1 MTNQNP
7 FLLLSK
13 ISIFPLIIGAISLPL
28 VIELS
33 SPLWMLVCFV
43 YWVIYTDRKW
53 IIDHLGLIYI
63 SALILGLLMDVLQG
77 GILGQNALSL
87 VISSAFIF
95 NVKKSFF
102 VSNLTTQ
109 QVYIF
114 LGSLIYLITFLLIHI
129 LVQGFDFSWLILISP
144 FSSAIIW
151 PFIRFLLAK
160 LRH

>member
-7 FLLLSK
+7 ILLLSK
-13 ISIFPLIIGAISLPL
+13 ISIIALIVGAISLPL

-33 SPLWMLVCFV
+33 SPLWMLVCFI
-43 YWVIYTDRKW
+43 YWVIYTDGKW
-53 IIDHLGLIYI
+53 IYL

-114 LGSLIYLITFLLIHI
+114 LGSLIYLITFLL
-129 LVQGFDFSWLILISP
+129 DAMP
-144 FSSAIIW
+144 FVIPLM
-151 PFIRFLLAK
+151 PFLEFLTGIC
-160 LRH
+160 

>member
-1 MTNQNP
+1 MTNHNP
-7 FLLLSK
+7 MLLLSK
-13 ISIFPLIIGAISLPL
+13 ISIFALIIGAISLPL

-43 YWVIYTDRKW
+43 YWVIYTDGKW
-53 IIDHLGLIYI
+53 IYL

-77 GILGQNALSL
+77 GILGQNALAL

-129 LVQGFDFSWLILISP
+129 FVQGFDFSWLILISP
-144 FSSAIIW
+144 FSSAIMW
-151 PFIRFLLAK
+151 PVIRFILSK
-160 LRH
+160 LKH

>member
-7 FLLLSK
+7 ILLLSK
-13 ISIFPLIIGAISLPL
+13 ISIFALIIGAISLPL

-43 YWVIYTDRKW
+43 YWVIYTDGKW
-53 IIDHLGLIYI
+53 IYL

-144 FSSAIIW
+144 FSSAIMW
-151 PFIRFLLAK
+151 PVIRFLLAK
-160 LRH
+160 LKH

>member
-1 MTNQNP
+1 MTNQDSI
-7 FLLLSK
+7 LLLSK
-13 ISIFPLIIGAISLPL
+13 ISIIALIIGAISLPL

-43 YWVIYTDRKW
+43 YWVIYTDGKW
-53 IIDHLGLIYI
+53 IYL

-114 LGSLIYLITFLLIHI
+114 LGSLIYLITFLLTHI
-129 LVQGFDFSWLILISP
+129 LVQGFDFSWLIIISP

-151 PFIRFLLAK
+151 PIIRFLLAK
-160 LRH
+160 LKH

>member
-7 FLLLSK
+7 MLLLSK
-13 ISIFPLIIGAISLPL
+13 ISIFALIIGAISLPL

-33 SPLWMLVCFV
+33 SPLWMLVCFI
-43 YWVIYTDRKW
+43 YWVIYTDGKW
-53 IIDHLGLIYI
+53 IYL

-77 GILGQNALSL
+77 GILGQNALAI

-114 LGSLIYLITFLLIHI
+114 LSSLIYLITFLLIHI

-144 FSSAIIW
+144 FSSAIMW
-151 PFIRFLLAK
+151 PVIRFLLAK
-160 LRH
+160 LKH

>member
-7 FLLLSK
+7 ILLLSK
-13 ISIFPLIIGAISLPL
+13 ISIFALIIGVISLPL
-28 VIELS
+28 VIELT

-43 YWVIYTDRKW
+43 YWVIYTDGKW
-53 IIDHLGLIYI
+53 IYL

-144 FSSAIIW
+144 FSSAIMW
-151 PFIRFLLAK
+151 PVIRFLLAK
-160 LRH
+160 LKH

>member
-7 FLLLSK
+7 ILLLSK
-13 ISIFPLIIGAISLPL
+13 ISIFALIIGAISLPL

-43 YWVIYTDRKW
+43 YWVIYTDGKW
-53 IIDHLGLIYI
+53 IYL

-114 LGSLIYLITFLLIHI
+114 LGSLIYLITFLFIHI

-151 PFIRFLLAK
+151 PVIRFLLAK
-160 LRH
+160 LKH

>member
-7 FLLLSK
+7 ILLLSK
-13 ISIFPLIIGAISLPL
+13 ISIIALIIGAISLPL

-43 YWVIYTDRKW
+43 YWVIYTDGKW
-53 IIDHLGLIYI
+53 IYL

-87 VISSAFIF
+87 IISSAFII

-151 PFIRFLLAK
+151 PVIRFLLAK
-160 LRH
+160 LKH

>member
-7 FLLLSK
+7 ILLLSK
-13 ISIFPLIIGAISLPL
+13 ISIFALIIGAISLPL

-43 YWVIYTDRKW
+43 YWVIYTDGKW
-53 IIDHLGLIYI
+53 IYL

-87 VISSAFIF
+87 IISSAFIF

-114 LGSLIYLITFLLIHI
+114 LGSLIYLITFLLTHI

-144 FSSAIIW
+144 FSSAIMW
-151 PFIRFLLAK
+151 PVIRFILSK
-160 LRH
+160 LKH

>member
-1 MTNQNP
+1 M
-7 FLLLSK
+7 LLLSK
-13 ISIFPLIIGAISLPL
+13 ISIFALIIGAISLPL

-43 YWVIYTDRKW
+43 YWVIYTDGKW
-53 IIDHLGLIYI
+53 IYL

-144 FSSAIIW
+144 FSSAIMW
-151 PFIRFLLAK
+151 PVIRFLLAK
-160 LRH
+160 LKH

>member
-1 MTNQNP
+1 MTNQNRM
-7 FLLLSK
+7 LLLSK
-13 ISIFPLIIGAISLPL
+13 ISIIALIIGAISLPL

-33 SPLWMLVCFV
+33 SPLWMLLCFV
-43 YWVIYTDRKW
+43 YWVVYTDGKW
-53 IIDHLGLIYI
+53 IYL

-77 GILGQNALSL
+77 GILGQNAFAL

-114 LGSLIYLITFLLIHI
+114 IGSLIYLITFLLTHI

-151 PFIRFLLAK
+151 PVIRFLLAK
-160 LRH
+160 LKH

>member
-7 FLLLSK
+7 MLLLSK
-13 ISIFPLIIGAISLPL
+13 ISVFVLIIGAISLPL

-43 YWVIYTDRKW
+43 YWVIYTDGKW
-53 IIDHLGLIYI
+53 IYL

-151 PFIRFLLAK
+151 PVIRFILSK
-160 LRH
+160 LKH

>member
-7 FLLLSK
+7 MLLLSK
-13 ISIFPLIIGAISLPL
+13 ISIFALIIGAISLPL

-43 YWVIYTDRKW
+43 YWLIYTDGKW
-53 IIDHLGLIYI
+53 IYL

-77 GILGQNALSL
+77 GILGQNALAL

-114 LGSLIYLITFLLIHI
+114 LGSLIYLITFLLTHI

-144 FSSAIIW
+144 FSSAIMW
-151 PFIRFLLAK
+151 PVIRFLLAK
-160 LRH
+160 LKH

>member
-1 MTNQNP
+1 MTNQNSI
-7 FLLLSK
+7 LLLSK
-13 ISIFPLIIGAISLPL
+13 ISIIALIIGAISLPL

-43 YWVIYTDRKW
+43 YWMIYTDGKW
-53 IIDHLGLIYI
+53 IYL

-77 GILGQNALSL
+77 GILGQNAFAL

-114 LGSLIYLITFLLIHI
+114 IGSLIYLITFLLTHI

-151 PFIRFLLAK
+151 PVIRFLLAK
-160 LRH
+160 LKH

>member
-7 FLLLSK
+7 ILLLSK
-13 ISIFPLIIGAISLPL
+13 ISIFALIIGVISLPL

-43 YWVIYTDRKW
+43 YWVIYTDGKW
-53 IIDHLGLIYI
+53 IYL

-114 LGSLIYLITFLLIHI
+114 LSSLIYLITFLLTHI

-151 PFIRFLLAK
+151 PVIRFLLAK
-160 LRH
+160 LKH

>member
-1 MTNQNP
+1 MTNQNSM
-7 FLLLSK
+7 LLLSK
-13 ISIFPLIIGAISLPL
+13 ISIIALIIGAISLPL

-43 YWVIYTDRKW
+43 YWVIYTDGKW
-53 IIDHLGLIYI
+53 IYL
-63 SALILGLLMDVLQG
+63 SAFILGLLMDVLQG
-77 GILGQNALSL
+77 GILGQNALAL

-109 QVYIF
+109 QVYVF
-114 LGSLIYLITFLLIHI
+114 LGSLIYLITFLLTHI
-129 LVQGFDFSWLILISP
+129 LVQGFDFSWLIIISP

-151 PFIRFLLAK
+151 PIIRFLLAK
-160 LRH
+160 LKH

>member
-1 MTNQNP
+1 MTNQNRM
-7 FLLLSK
+7 LLLSK
-13 ISIFPLIIGAISLPL
+13 ISIIALIIGAISLPL

-43 YWVIYTDRKW
+43 YWVVYTDGKW
-53 IIDHLGLIYI
+53 IYL

-114 LGSLIYLITFLLIHI
+114 IGSLIYLITFLLTHI

-151 PFIRFLLAK
+151 PVIRFLLAK
-160 LRH
+160 LKH

>member
-7 FLLLSK
+7 MLLLSK
-13 ISIFPLIIGAISLPL
+13 ISIIALIIGAISLPL

-43 YWVIYTDRKW
+43 YWVIYTDGKW
-53 IIDHLGLIYI
+53 IYL

-77 GILGQNALSL
+77 GILGQNALAL

-114 LGSLIYLITFLLIHI
+114 LGSLIYLITFLLTHI

-151 PFIRFLLAK
+151 PVIRFLLAK
-160 LRH
+160 LKH

>member
-1 MTNQNP
+1 M
-7 FLLLSK
+7 LLSK
-13 ISIFPLIIGAISLPL
+13 ISIFAFIIGAISLPL

-33 SPLWMLVCFV
+33 SPLWVLVCFV
-43 YWVIYTDRKW
+43 YWVIYTDGKW
-53 IIDHLGLIYI
+53 IYL

-151 PFIRFLLAK
+151 PVIRFILSK
-160 LRH
+160 LKH